1 MQVGCSMGAD
11 VLSSPL
17 NPRAMFIPVKAEEA
31 SQPTTI
37 GVTCR
42 RVTWR
47 IFRLGLAIDTD
58 RR

>member
-1 MQVGCSMGAD
+1 MGAD

>member
-1 MQVGCSMGAD
+1 MGAD

-37 GVTCR
+37 GVNFTSR

-47 IFRLGLAIDTD
+47 IFRLGLAIDRD